1 MSAVARVD
9 HPEEDAEAE
18 VTLTSRGISVS
29 TRVEQVSSGVIVVR
43 PSAGVLVDRGVA
55 SVGARAEVF
64 WNVGGETRALPAEV
78 LAVEPGAA
86 PRWRLQVT
94 GPPEGSQRRGG
105 VGARVALPVELGFGS
120 YAMTAETTDLSEA
133 GIRVSVDGFGIPPE
147 AGTLLD
153 VAFSLDDGP
162 LAAGG
167 EVVRFRARGAR
178 WALSIRFVDLPER
191 DADRLR
197 RRVFQAL
204 REERARLTD

>member
-43 PSAGVLVDRGVA
+43 PSAGDFVDRVVV
-55 SVGARAEVF
+55 SVGDRAEVF

-94 GPPEGSQRRGG
+94 GPPEVSQRRGA
-105 VGARVALPVELGFGS
+105 VRARVALPVELGFGS
-120 YAMTAETTDLSEA
+120 YAMTAETTDL
-133 GIRVSVDGFGIPPE
+133 
-147 AGTLLD
+147 
-153 VAFSLDDGP
+153 
-162 LAAGG
+162 
-167 EVVRFRARGAR
+167 
-178 WALSIRFVDLPER
+178 
-191 DADRLR
+191 
-197 RRVFQAL
+197 
-204 REERARLTD
+204 